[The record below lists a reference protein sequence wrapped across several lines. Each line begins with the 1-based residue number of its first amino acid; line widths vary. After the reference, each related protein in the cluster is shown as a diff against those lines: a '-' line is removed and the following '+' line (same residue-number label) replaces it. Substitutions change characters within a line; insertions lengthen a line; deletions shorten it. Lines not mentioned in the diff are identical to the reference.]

1 MSLTVREAI
10 DVQIVAAWTS
20 TLTAWEVDVSDLT
33 RQLPVLVDE
42 PDVAEALLRLADA
55 SVNRLRGTGQ
65 GRGVTGPSLAQSPA
79 ITWMVLHGGSGEDR

>member
-10 DVQIVAAWTS
+10 DVQIVAAWTA
-20 TLTAWEVDVSDLT
+20 TLTTWETAPGL
-33 RQLPVLVDE
+33 VLDDDE

-65 GRGVTGPSLAQSPA
+65 GRGVTGPSLAQSHA
-79 ITWMVLHGGSGEDR
+79 ITRMVLHGGSGG